1 MKNALILVSLLVGSA
16 CASGQSSQK
25 TTVDI
30 RVSNLTESDRITLE
44 KQLSE
49 MPGVE
54 NIRSDPF
61 GDRTVFTF
69 EFDGS
74 YDRLKHRISFIKN
87 PGLKPEKQVIQLFY
101 EGFDNTPPTLTVIAP
116 KAEQTLRKTRVKF
129 IVEVVDTDVKSVIVS
144 KSPMKK
150 TKGNLYERT
159 LDLFE
164 GENTVQ
170 IVATDA
176 AGNSADQSIT
186 VFIETKPPE
195 IQSTVKV
202 VVEGKVEPGSS
213 VFVDGQEASV
223 SRSGNWSIELTV
235 KRGQREVEVVAIDKA
250 GNKKTERKP
259 IGL

>member
-74 YDRLKHRISFIKN
+74 YDRLKH
-87 PGLKPEKQVIQLFY
+87 
-101 EGFDNTPPTLTVIAP
+101 
-116 KAEQTLRKTRVKF
+116 
-129 IVEVVDTDVKSVIVS
+129 
-144 KSPMKK
+144 
-150 TKGNLYERT
+150 
-159 LDLFE
+159 
-164 GENTVQ
+164 
-170 IVATDA
+170 
-176 AGNSADQSIT
+176 
-186 VFIETKPPE
+186 
-195 IQSTVKV
+195 
-202 VVEGKVEPGSS
+202 
-213 VFVDGQEASV
+213 
-223 SRSGNWSIELTV
+223 
-235 KRGQREVEVVAIDKA
+235 
-250 GNKKTERKP
+250 
-259 IGL
+259 